1 MRATFKANAGL
12 LAQEFSLSM
21 TRVFPA
27 LLAALLSTS
36 ALAQAAPSG
45 TQFDVTQN
53 GKMLGEARYSVAPSG
68 AAQVWT
74 SSGAMQLGSF
84 AYSFQN
90 AATVDGEGNLV
101 RDALTGSVEGGKA
114 SGKGIRFDTASDAT
128 GKQFTINVS
137 ANGVQTG
144 NTVDRH
150 RNLVLM
156 PDLDPAAYTL
166 MARVALARPK
176 TAWVLIP
183 KENGI
188 LVPAEYTG
196 AAGVSGTLNGKT
208 TPVEHTIVALGGEN
222 ALVLEL
228 FYTAEG
234 ALMEADLNAQNLR
247 VERAGWKLANHPAP
261 APPPKGEAPP
271 AQPGAAPPQ

>member
-1 MRATFKANAGL
+1 
-12 LAQEFSLSM
+12 M

-27 LLAALLSTS
+27 LLSFALSTS
-36 ALAQAAPSG
+36 ALPQTAVPADAQF
-45 TQFDVTQN
+45 TVTQN
-53 GKMLGEARYSVAPSG
+53 GKALGEVRYSFAPSG

-74 SSGAMQLGSF
+74 SSGSMKLGAF

-90 AATVDGEGNLV
+90 AATVDAQGNLV

-114 SGKGIRFDTASDAT
+114 SGKDIHFDTASDAS
-128 GKQFTINVS
+128 GRHFTIEVS
-137 ANGVQTG
+137 ANGTRTG

-150 RNLVLM
+150 RNLVLV

-166 MARVALARPK
+166 MARVALAQPK

-188 LVPAEYTG
+188 LVPAEYTR
-196 AAGVSGTLNGKT
+196 AAALTGVLNGRQ
-208 TPVEHTIVALGGEN
+208 TPVEHTVVALGGEN
-222 ALVLEL
+222 ALVIEL
-228 FYTAEG
+228 FHTADG

-247 VERAGWKLANHPAP
+247 VERKGWILKNHPAP
-261 APPPKGEAPP
+261 APPPKGDAPEAPP
-271 AQPGAAPPQ
+271 QAQPQP